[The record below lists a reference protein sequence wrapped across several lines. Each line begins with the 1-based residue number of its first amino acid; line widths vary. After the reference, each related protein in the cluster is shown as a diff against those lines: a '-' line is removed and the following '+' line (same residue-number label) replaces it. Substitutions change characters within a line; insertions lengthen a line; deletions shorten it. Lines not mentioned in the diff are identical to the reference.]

1 MYDTSWLKKYALSY
15 LSKYNSTTNNLI
27 RILNNKLQRS
37 KIEKNKKLFLK
48 KSINNII
55 EELESRKI
63 LNDDI
68 YTINKIE
75 SLYLQG
81 KSEFFIIS
89 ILQKKGIDKLTAK
102 EKIIEFEK
110 NNPDWQIKAAK
121 IFAKKKKIGK
131 SGVVKNKN
139 KDIAKMARAGFN
151 YNLIKKILEY
161 E

>member
-131 SGVVKNKN
+131 SGGVKNKN

>member
-121 IFAKKKKIGK
+121 IFAKKKK
-131 SGVVKNKN
+131 N
-139 KDIAKMARAGFN
+139 R
-151 YNLIKKILEY
+151 KIWRC
-161 E
+161 